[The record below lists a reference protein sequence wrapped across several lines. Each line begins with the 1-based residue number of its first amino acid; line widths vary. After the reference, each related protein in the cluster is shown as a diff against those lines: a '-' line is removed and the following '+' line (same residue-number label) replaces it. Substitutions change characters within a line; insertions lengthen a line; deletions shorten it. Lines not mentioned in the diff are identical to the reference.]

1 MRSINVETAG
11 LLTARPFNGPGWS
24 VEWQRSSA
32 CSLRLKRRRWH
43 VLSYYP
49 ESPVRLLR
57 ATRQGGESFEAARGT
72 LGLYPARTAENV
84 QWASP
89 HVEALHIHIS
99 PDRLARIEP
108 HRSGVR
114 RLPSFHDDGL
124 SQLAGGLYE
133 LMRASRIDFG
143 APVRI
148 MDALIERIA
157 NRYSAAQL
165 ERQSRIGKAGLD
177 DLLDRM
183 YGPGAVS
190 TDVDSLASF
199 AGVSRSYLFRAF
211 RLNIGITPHA
221 LLLRSRLELAK
232 GGIQAGHRLA
242 DVALDSGFSDQSH
255 FTNAFCQ
262 QIGVTP
268 GQFADWFAS

>member
-1 MRSINVETAG
+1 MRSINVATAG
-11 LLTARPFNGPGWS
+11 LLTARPFNGQGWS
-24 VEWQRSSA
+24 VEWQKSSA
-32 CSLRLKRRRWH
+32 CSLQLKRRRWH

-57 ATRQGGESFEAARGT
+57 ATLQGGESFEATRGT
-72 LGLYPARTAENV
+72 LGLYPARTGENV

-99 PDRLARIEP
+99 PERLAQIEP
-108 HRSGVR
+108 HRSGVT
-114 RLPSFHDDGL
+114 RLSSFHDDGL
-124 SQLAGGLYE
+124 SRLAGGLYE
-133 LMRASRIDFG
+133 MMRASRIDFE

-148 MDALIERIA
+148 MDALVERIA
-157 NRYSAAQL
+157 SRYSAVKFEPQI
-165 ERQSRIGKAGLD
+165 RIGKARLD

-183 YGPGAVS
+183 YGPEAVA
-190 TDVDSLASF
+190 TDVGSLASF

-211 RLNIGITPHA
+211 RLNMGVTPHA

-268 GQFADWFAS
+268 GQFAEWFAS